1 MNFDKELTL
10 LSEQEVWGVNGGRQ
24 LDVLEKY
31 GTRSAITDLVI
42 LTGGYCEDSCSY
54 MAPDDNSLKGRTGWV
69 YTRSSDGDGYV
80 RGVNGDGSR
89 YNMYRYKRHGAV
101 RPALL
106 SSFIFSQISP
116 NRVRGYNGTEE
127 VEYGEYPQYAPD
139 SDVQR
144 RLENEYKN
152 GNLRQTGRNYTFD
165 KTEYDDY
172 DQYFQPV
179 TYEEYDYNGKRYIRI
194 RANSDYGSNSFK
206 LSNGESY
213 RNGDYVWVEVSPVR
227 WLIDDKTQTLVS
239 KKGLLAGIRFHTKDR
254 SYNGDFSTTDMK
266 EYLDKHM
273 LRDLTQ
279 TATFTRVEDMTPEEK
294 KEYEEEQKRAEKRRN
309 PYGLNFGQVSEEEI
323 IKGAIES
330 GVAVFLHGQSSEG
343 KSARV
348 KQIDPTCEIIYLRN
362 ATPESLN
369 GKSVYNQATG
379 EMMDVPPTWLK
390 KLQEKCEKE
399 PDRYHIVFLDEITN
413 ALPSIQGI
421 AFNIVLDREVNG
433 IWKLP
438 DNARI
443 VAAGNDMKDS
453 LAANQLAEPLFNR
466 FAHVYIKTTTESW
479 LKWASENNIHPAI
492 YSYIA
497 YKKGE
502 TLRSKYDGEK
512 PNADPRK
519 WEMASK
525 MLYATGSPEML
536 RALVGED
543 ITREFVQFCNQQVIT
558 LDDVINGTYTDKD
571 IQALNTAER
580 YATTMGLSQVDEDNL
595 EKVRGFVTGLGAEFG
610 AIFDAL
616 WTHGD
621 EERLERIAEA
631 KLADMPRGGIRR

>member
-31 GTRSAITDLVI
+31 GTKSAITDLVI

-69 YTRSSDGDGYV
+69 YTRSSDGDGDV
-80 RGVNGDGSR
+80 RGVDRDGSR
-89 YNMYRYKRHGAV
+89 YLDYSYKRYGAV

-213 RNGDYVWVEVSPVR
+213 RNGDYVWVEVSPVK

-239 KKGLLAGIRFHTKDR
+239 KRGLLSGIRFHTKDR

-294 KEYEEEQKRAEKRRN
+294 KKYEEEQKRAEKRRN

>member
-1 MNFDKELTL
+1 MIKMNSQDLTL
-10 LSEQEVWGVNGGRQ
+10 LSEGQIWGNSNESQLEVIR
-24 LDVLEKY
+24 KY
-31 GTRSAITDLVI
+31 GTKAAITDLCI
-42 LTGGYCEDSCSY
+42 LTGSYADKDTIDEDR
-54 MAPDDNSLKGRTGWV
+54 SLTGRTSWFW
-69 YTRSSDGDGYV
+69 TRSGDGRDDVLGIDEFGCRFEEY
-80 RGVNGDGSR
+80 RCERDGV
-89 YNMYRYKRHGAV
+89 V
-101 RPALL
+101 RPVLQ
-106 SSFIFSQISP
+106 SSVIFSKISP

-127 VEYGEYPQYAPD
+127 VEYGEYPQNAAD
-139 SDVQR
+139 SRMQSI
-144 RLENEYKN
+144 LESEYNRGMNK
-152 GNLRQTGRNYTFD
+152 TGRSYTFD
-165 KTEYDDY
+165 SVKCFDDHIG
-172 DQYFQPV
+172 FKPV
-179 TYEEYDYNGKRYIRI
+179 TYEEYEYQGKKYIRI
-194 RANSDYGSNSFK
+194 KASFTFYKGK
-206 LSNGESY
+206 LSNGVEY
-213 RNGDYVWVEVSPVR
+213 RNGDYVWVEVSPVK
-227 WLIDDKTQTLVS
+227 WLIDDRKGILIS
-239 KKGLLAGIRFHTKDR
+239 KKGLVSGIRFHDKRTYYK
-254 SYNGDFSTTDMK
+254 GDFDRTEMK
-266 EYLDKHM
+266 EYLDRYM

-279 TATFTRVEDMTPEEK
+279 TVTFTRVQNMTPEEK
-294 KEYEEEQKRAEKRRN
+294 TQFEEEQKQAERRRN
-309 PYGLNFGQVSEEEI
+309 PYGLKFGQVSEEEI
-323 IKGAIES
+323 IRGAIES
-330 GVAVFLHGQSSEG
+330 GVAVFLHGPSSEG

-369 GKSVYNQATG
+369 GKSVYNQAAG
-379 EMMDVPPTWLK
+379 EMMDVKPSWLR
-390 KLQEKCEKE
+390 KLEEKCEKE
-399 PDRYHIVFLDEITN
+399 PDRFHIVFLDEITN

-438 DNARI
+438 ENARI

-466 FAHVYIKTTTESW
+466 FAHVYIKTTTGGW
-479 LKWASENNIHPAI
+479 LKWASEHNIHPAI

-497 YKKGE
+497 YKKGK

-543 ITREFVQFCNQQVIT
+543 ITREFVEFCNQQVIT
-558 LDDVINGTYTDKD
+558 LDDVINGNYTDRD
-571 IQALNTAER
+571 VQALNTAER
-580 YATTMGLSQVDEDNL
+580 YATTMGLTQVDDDNL

-621 EERLERIAEA
+621 ESKLERLAEA
-631 KLADMPRGGIRR
+631 KLAEMPGGGIRK